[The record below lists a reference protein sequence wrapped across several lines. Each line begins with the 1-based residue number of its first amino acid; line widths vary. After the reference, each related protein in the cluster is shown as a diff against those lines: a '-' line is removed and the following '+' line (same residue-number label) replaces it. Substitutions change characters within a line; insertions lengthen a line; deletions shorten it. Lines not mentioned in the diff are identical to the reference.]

1 MIQNLFAAQIWKS
14 SLNLENS
21 IKEKILCDIEE
32 NFERNKS
39 YLYPNWNCKIH
50 TSLFEKYDIDYSTL
64 IPYFKDEYKKFSE
77 QINLKPHKYIIP
89 ETWYNYYLDGYNQE
103 YHDHVSQTNLDL
115 YSMVYFLKLND
126 YHPKITFYN
135 YTNYHVFYS
144 SKPQIK
150 QIYRSNDINHS
161 IVSMHCTLDV
171 NEGDLIIFPSWIP
184 HGVFVQ
190 KNNDPRITISSNLIL
205 HQTQD

>member
-135 YTNYHVFYS
+135 YTNYHVFYNS
-144 SKPQIK
+144 NPQIK
-150 QIYRSNDINHS
+150 QIYRSEDINHS
-161 IVSMHCTLDV
+161 IINMHCNLDV
-171 NEGDLIIFPSWIP
+171 KEDDLIIFPSWIP